1 MPAASK
7 FPSQKMKAVILAGG
21 KGTRMRPLTYT
32 RVKAMIPFLN
42 KPVLEHIVT
51 KLASQG
57 FEEII
62 LTTNYKTEQI
72 ADCFGDGKKF
82 GCKFTIATEKDALGT
97 AGSVKNAMGCLDET
111 FAVIQGDNISE
122 IDIGALYHK
131 HKKMGGLATI
141 SLMEVED
148 VSHFGI
154 AEMKGDEIVRF
165 KEKPKP
171 EETFSNLA
179 NAGIYILEPE
189 ALDMIPLAFYDFS
202 RNLFPKMLE
211 EKKKICGAVSHNF
224 WKDVGRPEDYLTAT
238 HYMLKQK
245 NVIGEGCHTSGATIM
260 ESVLGNNCKVQGSS
274 IVSSVLFDNVTVE
287 KGAKLKHCIV
297 GSNCII
303 GEGVDIWPGAVI
315 GDDVEI
321 IGNCV
326 VHGNARV
333 GPCIKL
339 KGDKMIEGTI
349 VPEHLKEV
357 D

>member
-1 MPAASK
+1 
-7 FPSQKMKAVILAGG
+7 MKAVILAGG
-21 KGTRMRPLTYT
+21 KGTRLRPLTYA

-42 KPVLEHIVT
+42 KPVLEHIIT
-51 KLASQG
+51 KLVRQG
-57 FEEII
+57 FDEII

-72 ADCFGDGKKF
+72 ADYFGDGKKF
-82 GCKFTIATEKDALGT
+82 GCKFTIVIEKEALGT
-97 AGSVKNAMGCLDET
+97 AGSVKNAVHHLDDT
-111 FAVIQGDNISE
+111 FALIQGDNISE
-122 IDIGALYHK
+122 IDVGALYRS
-131 HKKMGGLATI
+131 HKKMGGMATI

-154 AEMKGDEIVRF
+154 AEMKGDEIIKF

-171 EETFSNLA
+171 EEAFSNLA

-189 ALDMIPLAFYDFS
+189 VLDMIPLAFYDFS
-202 RNLFPKMLE
+202 KNLFPRMLE
-211 EKKKICGAVSHNF
+211 EGKKICGSVTHSF
-224 WKDVGRPEDYLTAT
+224 WKDVGRPEDYLSAT

-245 NVIGEGCHTSGATIM
+245 NVIADGCRTTGAEIT
-260 ESVLGNNCKVQGSS
+260 ESVLGRGCKVQGAS
-274 IVSSVLFDNVTVE
+274 IASSVLFDNVTVE
-287 KGAKLKHCIV
+287 KGARLKHCII
-297 GSNCII
+297 GSNTTI

-333 GPCIKL
+333 GPHIKL

-349 VPEHLKEV
+349 VPEHLKEA